1 MNSEKKRVIGM
12 LLLLIWLGGAGWLH
26 KFYVS
31 LTEIRYNEH
40 NMRVEVSFRI
50 FPDDLDRALEERY
63 GVETHLASSLEHP
76 QADSLVGE
84 YLRAHFSLISDG
96 REVGFSY
103 LGKEPESDAIWCY
116 MESEPLESTPSALRI
131 RNNILMEQFDDQV
144 NIIQVY
150 AGHWNRGMLFTKQL
164 PEGNLTI
171 GD

>member
-1 MNSEKKRVIGM
+1 MNFRKKWVTGM
-12 LLLLIWLGGAGWLH
+12 LLLAIWLGGAGWLH

-40 NMRVEVSFRI
+40 SMRMEVSMRI
-50 FPDDLDRALEERY
+50 FPDDLDRALQDRY
-63 GVETHLASSLEHP
+63 GVETHLASSLEPPH
-76 QADSLVGE
+76 ADSLVGA
-84 YLRAHFSLISDG
+84 YLRRHFSLFLNG

-116 MESEPLESTPSALRI
+116 LESEPLGANPSVLLI

-150 AGHWNRGMLFTKQL
+150 AGNWNRGMLFTKESPQ
-164 PEGNLTI
+164 GSLTI